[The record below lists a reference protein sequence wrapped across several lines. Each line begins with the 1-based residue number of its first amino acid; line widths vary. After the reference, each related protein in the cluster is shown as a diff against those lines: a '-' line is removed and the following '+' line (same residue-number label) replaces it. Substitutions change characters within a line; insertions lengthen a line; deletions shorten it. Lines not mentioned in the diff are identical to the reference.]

1 MFVYLLFRWLAVRLE
16 FMSAVVVTA
25 AALFASMQRDNL
37 NGAIVGL
44 SVVYALRVSSIFT
57 CIDFIFSEIDVNKLI
72 GWLIG
77 CFTVLL

>member
-1 MFVYLLFRWLAVRLE
+1 
-16 FMSAVVVTA
+16 MSAVVVTA